1 MFAVYVGISTR
12 EALVAQVYIMLH
24 AHEAGFFIRMTRAFS
39 HSYIFPFID
48 DPKAKIQSV
57 VLEA

>member
-24 AHEAGFFIRMTRAFS
+24 AHEAGFFFRMTGAFS
-39 HSYIFPFID
+39 HSYVFPFID
-48 DPKAKIQSV
+48 DPKAKIQ
-57 VLEA
+57 